1 MNKTSIQKKS
11 QKKLLFVTIFLS
23 IILHV
28 LALYLLKDYTF
39 KMPSVFMPKQSY
51 LGEDSLNLYA
61 QSLKKKNQD
70 LENIFNRL
78 MAQNVLPK
86 DVKFDFKD
94 LDTTFISKEENLDD
108 LEPIP
113 FEVELSSQI
122 NPTFSLQEIAPLTE
136 TSIIDSLSKEPDSI
150 KVAYELTESN
160 SSNSTGKPIE
170 KLNTSSEV
178 FQQSSLVDLVDPSSL
193 TSNIDINF
201 QAVGLKEPTLPSS
214 ENYFTETDNEDAKR
228 ILASS
233 SDFMVNVEYMPQLN
247 EDGYIFKISLSPKP
261 YKHFKRIKQN
271 FFFLIDRSHSISV
284 KNYQASKDAVSSAL
298 DYLHPGD
305 TFNILIFD
313 GKVVKLSSQNMD
325 WNPKNASLARQFLKN
340 QKHGGFFATTD
351 LYSSLD
357 KIIPEAVEEDEVN
370 CAILLSDGDTY
381 INKQKQRK
389 TLNYWSQKNKGKVSL
404 FTLAIGKQNNL
415 PLLDLLS
422 TFNKGSLRVA
432 RTKETISIQL
442 ISLIKALRS
451 PIGKDLIVT
460 ALPHNSNA
468 SVQIYPA
475 QERLPN
481 LYENLEY
488 VLYGSINQSSDFTLF
503 LQGRYYDHWLD
514 IKKSISL
521 SKGTLT
527 DDMSL
532 KKGVLLQKAY
542 LEYEQFLRSGHPE
555 FLEKAKK
562 LLQPIQLPLAFE

>member
-1 MNKTSIQKKS
+1 
-11 QKKLLFVTIFLS
+11 
-23 IILHV
+23 
-28 LALYLLKDYTF
+28 
-39 KMPSVFMPKQSY
+39 MPKQSH
-51 LGEDSLNLYA
+51 LGEDTLNFYA
-61 QSLKKKNQD
+61 QSVKKKNQE
-70 LENIFNRL
+70 LENVFNRL
-78 MAQNVLPK
+78 MAQSVLPK

-94 LDTTFISKEENLDD
+94 LDTSFVSKESNLDD
-108 LEPIP
+108 LEDVG
-113 FEVELSSQI
+113 FEGDLKSQI
-122 NPTFSLQEIAPLTE
+122 NPSFSFQEIAPLAE
-136 TSIIDSLSKEPDSI
+136 TSIIDTLSKESSAV
-150 KVAYELTESN
+150 KVAYEPKELGLLN
-160 SSNSTGKPIE
+160 SSQESLSESKISG
-170 KLNTSSEV
+170 EV
-178 FQQSSLVDLVDPSSL
+178 FQHSSLVDLVDPSAL
-193 TSNIDINF
+193 TSHLDPDF

-214 ENYFTETDNEDAKR
+214 ENYFNENNEEDSKR
-228 ILASS
+228 ILATS

-247 EDGYIFKISLSPKP
+247 EDGFIFKISLCPKP

-271 FFFLIDRSHSISV
+271 FFFLVDRSHSITP
-284 KNYQASKDAVSSAL
+284 KNYIAAKDAVSAAL
-298 DYLHPGD
+298 EYLHPGD

-313 GKVVKLSSQNMD
+313 GKVVKLSPQNMD
-325 WNPKNASLARQFLKN
+325 WSPKNVELARQFLKN

-357 KIIPEAVEEDEVN
+357 KIIPEAVEENEVN
-370 CAILLSDGDTY
+370 SAILLSDGDTY

-422 TFNKGSLRVA
+422 ILNKGSLRVA
-432 RTKETISIQL
+432 NTKDTISMQL
-442 ISLIKALRS
+442 INLIKALRS

-468 SVQIYPA
+468 SVQIYPS

-521 SKGTLT
+521 SKATLT
-527 DDMSL
+527 DDISL

-542 LEYEQFLRSGHPE
+542 QEYEQFLRSGHPE